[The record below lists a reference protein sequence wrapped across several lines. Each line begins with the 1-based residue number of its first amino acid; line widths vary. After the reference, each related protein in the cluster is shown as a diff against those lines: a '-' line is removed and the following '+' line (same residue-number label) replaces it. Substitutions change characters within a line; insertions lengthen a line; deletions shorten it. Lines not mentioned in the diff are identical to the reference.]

1 MANTFLSVSSLRQ
14 DTYYQNQKNKLTYVK
29 GTNNRLSSSESE
41 LTVKKK
47 DDVAN
52 PTISEEVL

>member
-29 GTNNRLSSSESE
+29 DTNNRLPSYESE